1 MKSLVLRKTRSKSSF
16 GLLGIFVLA
25 ILSLSANVYA
35 ADVNVPDVVGMTE
48 PNATAA
54 ITDANLVLGNV
65 TTQYS
70 DTVDANLVI
79 SQVPA
84 AGTTVSTGSSV
95 DLVVSLGQPQVPDVV
110 GETEPNATAAIT
122 AVDNLTVGNVTY

>member
-1 MKSLVLRKTRSKSSF
+1 MKSLVLTKTRGKSSF

-48 PNATAA
+48 PNATTA

-65 TTQYS
+65 SYQYS

-79 SQVPA
+79 SQTPI
-84 AGTTVSTGSSV
+84 AGTTVAIGSSV
-95 DLVVSLGQPQVPDVV
+95 DLIV
-110 GETEPNATAAIT
+110 
-122 AVDNLTVGNVTY
+122 